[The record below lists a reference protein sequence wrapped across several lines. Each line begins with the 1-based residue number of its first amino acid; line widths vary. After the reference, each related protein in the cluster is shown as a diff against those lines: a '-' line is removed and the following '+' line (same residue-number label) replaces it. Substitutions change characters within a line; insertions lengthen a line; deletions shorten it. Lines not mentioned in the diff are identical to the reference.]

1 MTTCIQCNKCIE
13 GKPWMSFKNDQNNN
27 LHICSYIC
35 SNRYG
40 SVGLKNIVNIQ
51 DFTKY
56 PIPFINFDEILNE
69 TPEDFYSLNQL
80 NMDNLSEIEYLEYLE
95 DIRELQLEES
105 DTDSECSFNS
115 LS

>member
-1 MTTCIQCNKCIE
+1 MTTCIQCNKYIE

-69 TPEDFYSLNQL
+69 KSEDFYLLNQL
-80 NMDNLSEIEYLEYLE
+80 NIDDLSEIEYIEYLE
-95 DIRELQLEES
+95 NIRELQIEES
-105 DTDSECSFNS
+105 DIESEDSFNS